1 MRDAHFCG
9 RSHRSQTKMAKILVV
24 EDDIN
29 LQKTLLDYLKRE
41 NFETLGASNGE
52 DGIILAKK
60 EKPDLILLDIVLPRK
75 NGYEV
80 IKELKSDDNASR
92 IPIVLLTNLGSS
104 NDVEKALNLGATT
117 YLVKADYKLEE
128 IIAKIKEILKIN

>member
-1 MRDAHFCG
+1 
-9 RSHRSQTKMAKILVV
+9 MAKILVV
-24 EDDIN
+24 EDDMN
-29 LQKTLLDYLKRE
+29 LQRTLIEYLKKE

-52 DGIILAKK
+52 DGVILAKK

-80 IKELKSDDNASR
+80 IKELKSDDNTLK
-92 IPIVLLTNLGSS
+92 IPIVLLTNLGSYS
-104 NDVEKALNLGATT
+104 DVEKALNLGATT

-128 IIAKIKEILKIN
+128 VVAKIKEILKIN

>member
-1 MRDAHFCG
+1 
-9 RSHRSQTKMAKILVV
+9 MAKILVV

-29 LQKTLLDYLKRE
+29 LQKTLIEYLKKE

-60 EKPDLILLDIVLPRK
+60 ERPDLILLDIVLPRK

-80 IKELKSDDNASR
+80 IEELKSDNNTSR
-92 IPIVLLTNLGSS
+92 IPIVLLTNLGSYA
-104 NDVEKALNLGATT
+104 DVEKALNLGATT

-128 IIAKIKEILKIN
+128 VVAKIKEILKIN

>member
-1 MRDAHFCG
+1 
-9 RSHRSQTKMAKILVV
+9 MAKILVV
-24 EDDIN
+24 EDDMN
-29 LQKTLLDYLKRE
+29 LQRTLIEYLKKE

-52 DGIILAKK
+52 DGVILAKK

-80 IKELKSDDNASR
+80 IKELKSDDNTLK
-92 IPIVLLTNLGSS
+92 IPIVLLTNLGSYS
-104 NDVEKALNLGATT
+104 DVGKALNLGATT

-128 IIAKIKEILKIN
+128 VVAKIKEILKIN

>member
-1 MRDAHFCG
+1 
-9 RSHRSQTKMAKILVV
+9 MAKKILVV
-24 EDDIN
+24 EDEPA
-29 LQKTLLDYLKRE
+29 LQKSLLEYLKRE

-52 DGIILAKK
+52 DGIVLAKK
-60 EKPDLILLDIVLPRK
+60 ERPDLILLDIVLPRK

-80 IKELKSDDNASR
+80 IKELKSDDNTSR
-92 IPIVLLTNLGSS
+92 IPIVLLTNLGSYA
-104 NDVEKALNLGATT
+104 DVEKALNLGATT